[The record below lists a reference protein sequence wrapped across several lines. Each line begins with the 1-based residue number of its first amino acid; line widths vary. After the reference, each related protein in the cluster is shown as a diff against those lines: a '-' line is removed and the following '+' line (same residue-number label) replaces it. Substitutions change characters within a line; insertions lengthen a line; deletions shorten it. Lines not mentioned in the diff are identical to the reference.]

1 MGQISGE
8 ATMIGVRQIKHEDV
22 THEMV
27 NVLYEDYL
35 KKHVSARE
43 CVIRILNMHDGVTA
57 NGPYA
62 HKEVTS
68 EQIRAINSLFLVKG
82 WSATCAIQK
91 ILQDLED
98 SRYGGAND

>member
-1 MGQISGE
+1 
-8 ATMIGVRQIKHEDV
+8 MIGVRQIKREDV

-43 CVIRILNMHDGVTA
+43 CVTRILNMHDGVKA
-57 NGPYA
+57 NEKYA
-62 HKEVTS
+62 HTTVATT
-68 EQIRAINSLFLVKG
+68 QVHAVNNLFLIKG
-82 WSATCAIQK
+82 WSAACTIQK

-98 SRYGGAND
+98 SRYGGSK